1 MKKNLVIMTLTMILL
16 LMQLNICVANEYTE
30 NGIISYSKNI
40 EYEGLK
46 SKAVNVDNK
55 YFSISIAQ
63 HKEGEYSF
71 VLLQSE
77 DQINW
82 KIKADIS
89 KLFEQ
94 LPQELEL
101 RYLNGYYTAHLK
113 NKNGFVRYIST
124 DTITW
129 EEINLEF
136 QDIAGG
142 RGIFWGLDSNASVYS
157 SSDLKEWTVFSK
169 MPDYVVN
176 STMGINLSLNDNS
189 IVVSHYNPNWG
200 MKNYSNGLEV
210 LQKDELSF
218 KPALG
223 YYADFGRTIDIAWT
237 NKGYILAAENDYEHK
252 ANIELYRSYDGVNW
266 GKDNNITQ
274 VLRELNASK
283 HLDSQINILIE
294 VVKKKIDM
302 LTQKG
307 EDLPVMVRLDS
318 EEIEFD
324 QPALLKSGRVYVPV
338 RKIFEVLGGS
348 VSYDGTKKE
357 IKGVLENKTIIFRIG
372 ESNALINNDRVAI
385 DAPATIINGRT
396 LVPVRF
402 VSECINKEVKWDK
415 EDYIVDLITSQVSN

>member
-16 LMQLNICVANEYTE
+16 LMQLNICAANEYTE